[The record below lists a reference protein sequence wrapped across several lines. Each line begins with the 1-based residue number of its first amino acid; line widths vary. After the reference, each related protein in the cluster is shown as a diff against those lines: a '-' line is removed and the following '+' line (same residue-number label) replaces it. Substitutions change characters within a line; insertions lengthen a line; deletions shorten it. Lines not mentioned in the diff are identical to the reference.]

1 MKVTPLQRGMLLTG
15 LFCLTL
21 LASACVH
28 HVEPWQRDRL
38 AEKEMQPVPDALE
51 AGLDEHVYFS
61 KETAHGGDGVGG
73 GGCGCN

>member
-1 MKVTPLQRGMLLTG
+1 MKR
-15 LFCLTL
+15 LFCCGLL
-21 LASACVH
+21 LALSLGCVRRVQPWERDLLADPQMSA
-28 HVEPWQRDRL
+28 Q
-38 AEKEMQPVPDALE
+38 PDAVE

>member
-1 MKVTPLQRGMLLTG
+1 MRKQNLRGSLFLLG
-15 LFCLTL
+15 LLS
-21 LASACVH
+21 LALFASGCVH
-28 HVEPWQRDRL
+28 RVEPWQRDRL
-38 AEKEMQPVPDALE
+38 AEKEMQPLPDALE